1 MSVEFDS
8 ELSSELSRCLGCGG
22 CNIPC
27 PIFNVEDRV
36 ESSGMRS
43 RVKILSMLSRGTIEL
58 TEGTLRHIFTCANCG
73 LCNDYCPV
81 GLNPFDLMVVARSS
95 FIDMGYVPL
104 VTVGIRDSFR
114 KSGSPIGEDLIK
126 GNWLPP
132 DFQPKRD
139 SDVLLFAGCWMHRA
153 TEVALNV
160 MKILGKASENFTT
173 IGPNEP
179 CSGALL
185 YLLGE
190 RDLADESKGR
200 LLSTILDLNPKKV
213 ISGCS
218 LTTNMYEGLGFVDL
232 TSYIIDSVKSG
243 RLKLNKYKGK
253 DLSVLPVPSCSNESY
268 LNALIMT
275 LDGVN
280 LVDPPEWLC
289 CDCGFTLM
297 YREER
302 GRFSNWVQKV
312 LFTAGALGANHVVIE
327 DVGCY
332 TMLMDVLETK
342 SRMKGIKI
350 SHISSFILEFMR

>member
-1 MSVEFDS
+1 MNIEFTP

-27 PIFNVEDRV
+27 PIFNVEDRL

-58 TEGTLRHIFTCANCG
+58 TESILRHIFTCVNCG
-73 LCNDYCPV
+73 LCNNYCPV
-81 GLNPFDLMVVARSS
+81 GLNPFDLLMMARSS

-132 DFQPKRD
+132 DFQSKRD
-139 SDVLLFAGCWMHRA
+139 SDVLLLAGCWMHKA
-153 TEVALNV
+153 TEIALNV
-160 MKILGKASENFTT
+160 MKILGKLSENFTT

-185 YLLGE
+185 YVLGE
-190 RDLADESKGR
+190 RDLADESRSR
-200 LLSTILDLNPKKV
+200 LLSIISDLNPKKIV
-213 ISGCS
+213 SGCP
-218 LTTNMYEGLGFVDL
+218 LTAKMYKDLGFIDL
-232 TSYIIDSVKSG
+232 TCYIVDSVKSG
-243 RLKLNKYKGK
+243 RLRLNKYKGK
-253 DLSVLPVPSCSNESY
+253 DLSILPVPSCSNGSP
-268 LNALIMT
+268 LKTLLVT

-280 LVDPPEWLC
+280 IVDPPEWLC

-302 GRFSNWVQKV
+302 SRFSSWVQKV
-312 LFTAGALGANHVVIE
+312 LSTASALGANHIVIE

-332 TMLMDVLETK
+332 TMLTDVLETK
-342 SRMKGIKI
+342 SRVKGIKI
-350 SHISSFILEFMR
+350 SHISSFMLEFMK